1 MSRTRRGWLG
11 AAICLLLLF
20 LLIAAAWLR
29 TSSTHAAM
37 RLTSSAPPLTPLWS
51 RPIAG
56 FRGAAL
62 SPQGEL
68 VALSSGV
75 KGTVSLWHWRTQPD
89 KPLWT
94 HAAANASNVAVGA
107 AGSSVLAWAALDPD
121 QPEMTILSG
130 ADGATLAHQ
139 TLGSAVWDAEIS
151 ADGAYAGVVTGGKLL
166 YLYELSDQPYKNEG
180 RDKRIHHWSL
190 GGIGSSVAFPTIGSF
205 LVTGTWNDSGVAC
218 YTPRGACLWQYPE
231 EADVRHALAGRLFTA
246 RLSGN
251 GRYVLGLSYG
261 NVRESDPTLYLWR
274 SDGGGNPLWKT
285 ELGEDAFYPTA
296 QITQDGDYV
305 AVSYLHQ
312 IVRGNQ
318 SLSEHRLRLLDH
330 SGNILWE
337 RGGLLFSP
345 DLITLSPNG
354 DYLIVSDGQRTL
366 YALRHD
372 GHILR
377 RYPLPGL
384 LRQTA
389 LSADG
394 KVLLVYT
401 GDGTLSL
408 YQLG

>member
-1 MSRTRRGWLG
+1 MTLKTRSVWLAL
-11 AAICLLLLF
+11 AAGLGLLVL
-20 LLIAAAWLR
+20 AAAWLR
-29 TSSTHAAM
+29 TGNTRAAE
-37 RLTSSAPPLTPLWS
+37 RPAPLAVPLTPLWT
-51 RPIAG
+51 RQIAE

-75 KGTVSLWHWRTQPD
+75 KGTVSLWHWRTQPG
-89 KPLWT
+89 KPLWSHPAT
-94 HAAANASNVAVGA
+94 NASHVAVGA
-107 AGSSVLAWAALDPD
+107 AGSTVLAWSALDPD
-121 QPEMTILSG
+121 QPDISILRG
-130 ADGATLAHQ
+130 ADGVTLAHQ
-139 TLGSAVWDAEIS
+139 DLGGAVWAAEIS
-151 ADGAYAGVVTGGKLL
+151 ADGAYAGVVTGGKTL
-166 YLYELSDQPYKNEG
+166 YLYELSDQPYRGIN
-180 RDKRIHHWSL
+180 RDKRIHHWAL
-190 GGIGSSVAFPTIGSF
+190 GGIGNSVAFPAIGSF
-205 LVTGTWNDSGVAC
+205 LVAGTWDDSEVAC
-218 YTPRGACLWQYPE
+218 YTPQGAALWQYPE
-231 EADVRHALAGRLFTA
+231 DADARHALANRLFSA
-246 RLSGN
+246 QLSGS

-261 NVRESDPTLYLWR
+261 NVRQSDPALYLWR

-296 QITQDGDYV
+296 RITQDGDTV
-305 AVSYLHQ
+305 AVSYLRQ

-318 SLSEHRLRLLDH
+318 SLSEHHLRLLDRA
-330 SGNILWE
+330 GNTLWE

-345 DLITLSPNG
+345 TLVALSPDG
-354 DYLIVSDGQRTL
+354 GHILVSDGQRTL

-372 GHILR
+372 GHILK

-389 LSADG
+389 VSADG